1 MRAAC
6 WSEPMPVRE
15 TLVFEE
21 KDAGLRDDVR
31 ELGTIVGEVIAEQC
45 GEAVFRA
52 VEEIRRT
59 AITRR
64 EAGERGN
71 LTPLLA
77 SLSTAEAMDVLR
89 GFSAYFQVVNIAEKV
104 HRIRRRRAW
113 LQTPG
118 PARPDSLEAA
128 MRLLGEKC
136 PDPEEAKAFLDRL
149 LIEPVFTA
157 HPTEPTR
164 RTILLKQQMIA
175 RRLVERMNA
184 SLTPQ
189 EQTALLSN
197 IRAQVTEAWQ
207 TEAHPSTKITVSDE
221 MEHVLFFLGDVIYR
235 VIPGVY
241 EQIEQAMGEVWAEI
255 YGQDAQPPRPTPI
268 FRFASWVGGD
278 MDGNPNVG
286 PATIRNTLAMH
297 RRTALEHYRAELREV
312 SRELSQS
319 PTRIGISAE
328 VMQRVAEYTDVFREG
343 IDRVPPRHRDMP
355 YRMLCALM
363 GRKLAATEGGDP
375 SGYANA
381 EEFIDDVRLIADSLV
396 ANKGANAGLFAV
408 NRLLW
413 RAETFRFHLATL
425 DMRQD
430 SEVHRRVIG
439 SCLQHPDWMTR
450 PRHERTQLP
459 QGLLDEG
466 RQCPLVGDAEAQR
479 TLEVFRAAG
488 ECQGR
493 YGIRAIG
500 PYIISMAQ
508 GADDVLSVLLLAR
521 WAGLED
527 ENGVVPLDIAPL
539 FETVD
544 DLEQGPVILAELLDD
559 RVYRQHLESRER
571 RQMVMIGYSD
581 SNKDSGIAAA
591 RWALQQSQEALVAVA
606 GERNLDLTLFH
617 GRGGTISRGGGK
629 THTAVLAAPPGAVGG
644 RLRVT
649 EQGEIINAKYGLR
662 GIAIRTF
669 EQAASSVAIA
679 TLLDG
684 GDPPPAQWREI
695 MDCVA
700 EHSRRTYRS
709 LVHEDPG
716 SYGYFRQATPID
728 VIERMNIGSR
738 PASRRQMQGIRD
750 LRAIP
755 WVFAWTQTR
764 AILPGWY
771 GVGSGLAA
779 AVERFGE
786 APLKEMFGG
795 WAFMQAMLEDL
806 EMVLAKCDMSIA
818 ARYAELAEEDLRRY
832 HGIISGEFDRTVDLL
847 LRLKGTTGL
856 LENDRTLR
864 RTIRL
869 RNPYT
874 DPMSLLQ
881 VDLLRRWR
889 EGDRRDDELF
899 RALLL
904 SVNGIAL
911 GMQNTG

>member
-1 MRAAC
+1 
-6 WSEPMPVRE
+6 
-15 TLVFEE
+15 
-21 KDAGLRDDVR
+21 
-31 ELGTIVGEVIAEQC
+31 
-45 GEAVFRA
+45 
-52 VEEIRRT
+52 
-59 AITRR
+59 
-64 EAGERGN
+64 
-71 LTPLLA
+71 
-77 SLSTAEAMDVLR
+77 
-89 GFSAYFQVVNIAEKV
+89 
-104 HRIRRRRAW
+104 
-113 LQTPG
+113 
-118 PARPDSLEAA
+118 
-128 MRLLGEKC
+128 
-136 PDPEEAKAFLDRL
+136 
-149 LIEPVFTA
+149 
-157 HPTEPTR
+157 
-164 RTILLKQQMIA
+164 
-175 RRLVERMNA
+175 
-184 SLTPQ
+184 
-189 EQTALLSN
+189 
-197 IRAQVTEAWQ
+197 
-207 TEAHPSTKITVSDE
+207 
-221 MEHVLFFLGDVIYR
+221 
-235 VIPGVY
+235 
-241 EQIEQAMGEVWAEI
+241 
-255 YGQDAQPPRPTPI
+255 
-268 FRFASWVGGD
+268 
-278 MDGNPNVG
+278 
-286 PATIRNTLAMH
+286 
-297 RRTALEHYRAELREV
+297 
-312 SRELSQS
+312 
-319 PTRIGISAE
+319 
-328 VMQRVAEYTDVFREG
+328 
-343 IDRVPPRHRDMP
+343 MP

-363 GRKLAATEGGDP
+363 GRRLAATEGGDP

-381 EEFIDDVRLIADSLV
+381 EEFIGDLKLIADSLL

-439 SCLQHPDWMTR
+439 SCLQDPDWMTR
-450 PRHERTQLP
+450 PRHERTQLL
-459 QGLLDEG
+459 QQLLDEG

-488 ECQGR
+488 ECQAR
-493 YGIRAIG
+493 YGMRAIG

-544 DLEQGPVILAELLDD
+544 DLEQGPAVLAELLDD

-684 GDPPPAQWREI
+684 GDPPPAAWREI

-700 EHSRRTYRS
+700 EESRRTYRA

-716 SYGYFRQATPID
+716 FYGYFRQATPID

-738 PASRRQMQGIRD
+738 PPSRRQMQGIRD

-771 GVGSGLAA
+771 GVGSGLAT
-779 AVERFGE
+779 AVDRFGE
-786 APLKEMFGG
+786 EPLREMFGG

-818 ARYAELAEEDLRRY
+818 ARYAELADEDLRRY
-832 HGIISGEFDRTVDLL
+832 HDVIAAEFDRTVELV

-856 LENDRTLR
+856 LANDRTLR

>member
-1 MRAAC
+1 
-6 WSEPMPVRE
+6 
-15 TLVFEE
+15 
-21 KDAGLRDDVR
+21 
-31 ELGTIVGEVIAEQC
+31 
-45 GEAVFRA
+45 
-52 VEEIRRT
+52 
-59 AITRR
+59 
-64 EAGERGN
+64 
-71 LTPLLA
+71 
-77 SLSTAEAMDVLR
+77 MDVIR

-113 LQTPG
+113 LRLASGT
-118 PARPDSLEAA
+118 RPDSLESA
-128 MRLLGEKC
+128 MRLLVEHYA
-136 PDPEEAKAFLDRL
+136 DPGEAKRFLDGL
-149 LIEPVFTA
+149 LVEPVFTA

-164 RTILLKQQMIA
+164 RTILLKQQMVA
-175 RRLVERMNA
+175 RRLVERMDA
-184 SLTPQ
+184 SLTPH
-189 EQTALLSN
+189 EQAALLAN

-207 TEAHPSTKITVSDE
+207 TEEHPSTKITVSDE
-221 MEHVLFFLGDVIYR
+221 MEHVLFFLADVIYQ
-235 VIPGVY
+235 VIPAVY
-241 EQIEQAMGEVWAEI
+241 EQMEDAMRQVWGAA
-255 YGQDAQPPRPTPI
+255 YGQDAEPPRPSPVI
-268 FRFASWVGGD
+268 RFASWVGGD

-286 PATIRNTLAMH
+286 PATIRSTLAMH
-297 RRTALEHYRAELREV
+297 RKTALGLYRAELRKV
-312 SRELSQS
+312 AKELSQS
-319 PTRIGISAE
+319 PTRIGISPA
-328 VMQRVAEYTDVFREG
+328 VMHRISEYGETFREG
-343 IDRVPPRHRDMP
+343 IERVPPRHRDMP

-363 GRKLAATEGGDP
+363 SRKLAATEDGDP

-381 EEFIDDVRLIADSLV
+381 EEFIDDLKLIAESLKS
-396 ANKGANAGLFAV
+396 NKGANAGLFAV
-408 NRLLW
+408 SRLLW

-425 DMRQD
+425 DLRQD

-439 SCLQHPDWMTR
+439 SCLQDHGWMTR
-450 PRHERTQLP
+450 ARDERRKILQ
-459 QGLLDEG
+459 QLLDEG
-466 RQCPLVGDAEAQR
+466 RPCPPVTDAEAQR

-488 ECQGR
+488 ECQAR
-493 YGIRAIG
+493 YGMRAIG

-521 WAGLED
+521 WAGLSD
-527 ENGVVPLDIAPL
+527 EEGVVPLDIAPL

-544 DLEQGPVILAELLDD
+544 DLEQGTSILAELLDD
-559 RVYRQHLESRER
+559 RVYRKHLESRAR

-591 RWALQQSQEALVAVA
+591 RWALQQAQEALVAVA
-606 GERNLDLTLFH
+606 EQRRLDLTLFH

-629 THTAVLAAPPGAVGG
+629 THTAVLAAPKGAIRG

-669 EQAASSVAIA
+669 EQAASSVAVA

-684 GDPPPAQWREI
+684 GTPPPEDWQEVMEA
-695 MDCVA
+695 VA
-700 EHSRRTYRS
+700 EESRRAYRA

-716 SYGYFRQATPID
+716 FYGYFRQATPID

-738 PASRRQMQGIRD
+738 PPSRRQMQGIRD

-771 GVGSGLAA
+771 GVGTGLAA
-779 AVERFGE
+779 AVDRFGE
-786 APLKEMFGG
+786 APLKEMFAG
-795 WAFMQAMLEDL
+795 WGFMQAMLEDL

-818 ARYAELAEEDLRRY
+818 ARYAELADDELHRY
-832 HGIISGEFDRTVDLL
+832 HGLIRAEFDRTVGLV
-847 LRLKGTTGL
+847 LRLKDAPEL
-856 LENDRTLR
+856 LAHDRTLR

-869 RNPYT
+869 RNPYV

-881 VDLLRRWR
+881 VDLLKKWR
-889 EGDRRDDELF
+889 DGDRRDEELF

-911 GMQNTG
+911 GLQNTG